1 MRAAEMQ
8 QFPET
13 RLRIIVVAIGVLV
26 AVLAGWITFTLVSDD
41 ATSAVGSTPMVS
53 FVDSGR
59 FREMN
64 TLMPEYSG
72 NPVSSTVQNRFI
84 EMNTQLPE
92 YSGDP
97 ARSSVQN
104 RFMEMNTQLPEYSGG
119 PVHSQGHAQ
128 HYK

>member
-26 AVLAGWITFTLVSDD
+26 AVLAGWITFTLISDD
-41 ATSAVGSTPMVS
+41 ATSPARPAPMVS